1 MGLVQL
7 FNYKKKRFTLLDVAS
22 DEIAMFALAFLIAK
36 YWITVTYLAWY
47 WYVIIKR
54 NGLHYWKLL
63 QMKLQCL
70 L

>member
-47 WYVIIKR
+47 WYVIIFVVFVIKPMMAM
-54 NGLHYWKLL
+54 LK
-63 QMKLQCL
+63 K
-70 L
+70 